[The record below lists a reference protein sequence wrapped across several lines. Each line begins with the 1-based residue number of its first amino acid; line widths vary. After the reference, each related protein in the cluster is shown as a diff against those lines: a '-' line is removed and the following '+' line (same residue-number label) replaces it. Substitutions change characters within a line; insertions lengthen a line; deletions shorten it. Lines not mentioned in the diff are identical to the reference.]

1 MSYNILVLDDEKEI
15 ADLIELYLKSENYNV
30 YKFYDSESALKCI
43 KKINLDMAILDV
55 MLPDIDGFSIC
66 KKIREKYNF
75 PVIMLTA
82 KVDDISKIEGLS
94 IGADD
99 YVTKPFN
106 PLEVV
111 ARVKSALRRYHNYNK
126 EQDDKDI
133 IEFLGLSMNKKNHK
147 CILYNEELNLTPIEF
162 SILWYLCKNR
172 GKVVSSEEL
181 FSNVWGEKYLDCNNT
196 VMVHIKRLREKMHE
210 KPKNPKFIKT
220 VWGVGYEIEKE

>member
-15 ADLIELYLKSENYNV
+15 ADLIELYLKSENYSV

>member
-30 YKFYDSESALKCI
+30 YKFYESEGALKCI
-43 KKINLDMAILDV
+43 EKINLDMAILDV

-99 YVTKPFN
+99 YITKPFN

-172 GKVVSSEEL
+172 GRVVSSEEL